1 MATDGPLPEGERIK
15 RRQEIAQA
23 GRIII
28 KRQYE
33 QLVSRQ
39 YGLGYLQDP
48 EYVHEMRVAIRRML
62 AAIKTLGDDLDGQ
75 SRSIGKTLGDLGQF
89 LGDVRDTDAFL
100 EYLAQA
106 AGEAPS
112 ARRRALEKL
121 AHAYGR
127 VRHQQHQA
135 AIAAFGNESYARLR
149 ARVEKFLSG
158 GQGKG
163 RCGRPAGR
171 QARRYL
177 RACLQR
183 FLCHGGKLRKLSPRE
198 QHELRIAGKNLR
210 YVAEFFRDFCD
221 SEISRALDDLT
232 GFQDSLG
239 RAHDLYVY
247 QEWIAKRAAQ
257 SPPAEARAMAAVRQ
271 KLDQDYERSLDEAA
285 KMWKSLSRKRW
296 RKRFLSFI

>member
-1 MATDGPLPEGERIK
+1 MGRRWRCIPGSDVAGFLERLSRRPDARLEIAGRLAAVLRIADGLDHSRNQDTRIRGIVDDGKAVTIYLWPSPHAQENAQFAMGKADLFNRLSARPIARIVATDGPLPEGERIK

-106 AGEAPS
+106 AGECRPPGG
-112 ARRRALEKL
+112 
-121 AHAYGR
+121 GR
-127 VRHQQHQA
+127 
-135 AIAAFGNESYARLR
+135 
-149 ARVEKFLSG
+149 
-158 GQGKG
+158 
-163 RCGRPAGR
+163 
-171 QARRYL
+171 
-177 RACLQR
+177 
-183 FLCHGGKLRKLSPRE
+183 
-198 QHELRIAGKNLR
+198 
-210 YVAEFFRDFCD
+210 
-221 SEISRALDDLT
+221 
-232 GFQDSLG
+232 
-239 RAHDLYVY
+239 
-247 QEWIAKRAAQ
+247 
-257 SPPAEARAMAAVRQ
+257 
-271 KLDQDYERSLDEAA
+271 
-285 KMWKSLSRKRW
+285 
-296 RKRFLSFI
+296 